1 MPGASKMRGGLVGRD
16 RTDTGPVSVSAGN
29 VESSNVS
36 GESGKSIAHQSEA
49 EFAITLQEIDEAIN
63 VDFEVQK

>member
-1 MPGASKMRGGLVGRD
+1 M
-16 RTDTGPVSVSAGN
+16 
-29 VESSNVS
+29 ESSNVS